1 MTNVLHLCG
10 AFLQC
15 DDPQGLSR
23 WYADTLGLALQDWGK
38 GACFGLSWDH
48 TTEGGVKSHT
58 ILSLQ
63 KAKVPLGTSPR
74 TCVVNLRVAGLKALV
89 AAIQA
94 KGRAVEGP
102 TEDPYGTFAWI
113 TDPEGNR
120 LELYEAAAD

>member
-1 MTNVLHLCG
+1 MTPVLHLCG

-15 DDPQGLSR
+15 DDPAGLAA
-23 WYADTLGLALQDWGK
+23 WYADTLGLALQDWGG

-48 TTEGGVKSHT
+48 TTESGLKSHT

-63 KAKVPLGTSPR
+63 KAKTPLGSSPR

-89 AAIQA
+89 AGLQA
-94 KGRAVEGP
+94 KGMTVEGP
-102 TEDPYGTFAWI
+102 TEDPYGSFAWL

-120 LELYEAAAD
+120 LELYEAAG

>member
-1 MTNVLHLCG
+1 MSTVLHLCG

-15 DDPQGLSR
+15 DDPPGLSR
-23 WYADTLGLALQDWGK
+23 WYADTLGLTLQDWGK
-38 GACFGLSWDH
+38 GACYGLSWDH

-63 KAKVPLGTSPR
+63 KAKTPLGDSPR
-74 TCVVNLRVAGLKALV
+74 TCVVNLRVEGLKALV

-94 KGRAVEGP
+94 KGQAVEGP

-113 TDPEGNR
+113 SDPEGNR
-120 LELYEAAAD
+120 IELYEGAEG